1 MDDKMMRG
9 TVNTRLTVA
18 LLCLSISL
26 CLIQATAGA
35 CTVKLDPAAQAVTAG
50 GAVRVAVVVE
60 DVVGLA
66 AYQVTLQFAPQAMSA
81 LEVAEGGFLKSGG
94 TTLGAGLERIANDA
108 GTVTCFYSLT
118 ARGATVSGS
127 GTLATITFITN
138 TTASGTF
145 ELRLHELLLAD
156 GTGTPLPLG
165 AVANGTCTV
174 TRPDVTA
181 PTASPAPGPGSDGGS
196 GQTGA
201 EPTTIASPSA
211 STAGEPF
218 PSTLPGTPPATG
230 AGGTIT
236 PATGAYPE
244 SAPVPAA
251 DEEPAAGITGF
262 TASAA
267 TGCFGLVVAVAYL
280 LRRRTGK

>member
-1 MDDKMMRG
+1 MRRAV
-9 TVNTRLTVA
+9 TTRFTVA

-35 CTVKLDPAAQAVTAG
+35 ATVKLDPAAQAVTAG
-50 GAVRVAVVVE
+50 GTVRVAVVVE
-60 DVVGLA
+60 DVADLG
-66 AYQVTLQFAPQAMSA
+66 AYQATLQFAPQAMSV

-94 TTLGAGLERIANDA
+94 MTLGAGLERIANDA

-174 TRPDVTA
+174 TRADMTA
-181 PTASPAPGPGSDGGS
+181 PTASPAPGPGSDGGA

-201 EPTTIASPSA
+201 EPTTTASPSA

-236 PATGAYPE
+236 PATGAYPGC
-244 SAPVPAA
+244 APVPAA
-251 DEEPAAGITGF
+251 GEEPAAGITGF
-262 TASAA
+262 TAAAA
-267 TGCFGLVVAVAYL
+267 TGFVLVVAVAYL